1 MLYLAWDIDGTLLLT
16 NRAGYDALQEAICDY
31 FFRKEPYEFKHTL
44 AGCTDSSIIKEIV
57 TDIKGHCTSGWAASL
72 MLKYEMYLKSNLKL
86 HKGYLMPNVEKTLRY
101 LSENAPEITNLLL
114 TGNTANGARDKV
126 AEYGI
131 ARYFDFRHS
140 SYGDLAEERD
150 EVAKILYTRLLA
162 DGLVKAGETDS
173 ILIIGDT
180 PSDSTTVPRGKC
192 GTNCQTTRLILSGKS
207 AKRNRACMLDETFP
221 THIIV
226 LYDSAMVIFKSGL
239 PGLNRMFIILRQL

>member
-140 SYGDLAEERD
+140 SYGDLAEDRD

-173 ILIIGDT
+173 ILLIGDT
-180 PSDSTTVPRGKC
+180 PNDAKC
-192 GTNCQTTRLILSGKS
+192 AAAIGARCV
-207 AKRNRACMLDETFP
+207 
-221 THIIV
+221 IV
-226 LYDSAMVIFKSGL
+226 LAGSEFKKEDFNDCPPWKMWDKL
-239 PGLNRMFIILRQL
+239 PDDPADFVREISEA

>member
-1 MLYLAWDIDGTLLLT
+1 
-16 NRAGYDALQEAICDY
+16 
-31 FFRKEPYEFKHTL
+31 
-44 AGCTDSSIIKEIV
+44 
-57 TDIKGHCTSGWAASL
+57 
-72 MLKYEMYLKSNLKL
+72 MLKYEMYLKRNLKA

-173 ILIIGDT
+173 IIVIGDT
-180 PSDSTTVPRGKC
+180 PND
-192 GTNCQTTRLILSGKS
+192 TRCAAAIG
-207 AKRNRACMLDETFP
+207 ARCV
-221 THIIV
+221 IV
-226 LYDSAMVIFKSGL
+226 LAGSEFEKEDFNDCPPWKMWDKL
-239 PGLNRMFIILRQL
+239 PDDPADFVREISEA

>member
-72 MLKYEMYLKSNLKL
+72 MLKYEMYLKSN
-86 HKGYLMPNVEKTLRY
+86 
-101 LSENAPEITNLLL
+101 SENAPEITNLLL

-180 PSDSTTVPRGKC
+180 PND
-192 GTNCQTTRLILSGKS
+192 TRCAAAIG
-207 AKRNRACMLDETFP
+207 ARCV
-221 THIIV
+221 IV
-226 LYDSAMVIFKSGL
+226 LAGSEFKKEDFNDCPPWKMWDKL
-239 PGLNRMFIILRQL
+239 PDDPAVFVREISET

>member
-140 SYGDLAEERD
+140 SYGDLAEDRDQFRKVMDKLGIPMAESGMASTVEQAIAAGRTRLCSFCAKRDAISGVATDNVDVSDYIPEEAVEEAAD
-150 EVAKILYTRLLA
+150 EVAVSA
-162 DGLVKAGETDS
+162 DRYGA
-173 ILIIGDT
+173 I
-180 PSDSTTVPRGKC
+180 C
-192 GTNCQTTRLILSGKS
+192 G
-207 AKRNRACMLDETFP
+207 
-221 THIIV
+221 
-226 LYDSAMVIFKSGL
+226 
-239 PGLNRMFIILRQL
+239 

>member
-57 TDIKGHCTSGWAASL
+57 TDIKGRCTSGWAASL
-72 MLKYEMYLKSNLKL
+72 MLKYEMYLKRNLKA

-162 DGLVKAGETDS
+162 DGLVKAGERPLAPGVS
-173 ILIIGDT
+173 SCWPAANLKRKI
-180 PSDSTTVPRGKC
+180 STTVPRGKC
-192 GTNCQTTRLILSGKS
+192 GTNCPTTRLILSKKS

-226 LYDSAMVIFKSGL
+226 LYY
-239 PGLNRMFIILRQL
+239 FIQQRQFPKVDCRA